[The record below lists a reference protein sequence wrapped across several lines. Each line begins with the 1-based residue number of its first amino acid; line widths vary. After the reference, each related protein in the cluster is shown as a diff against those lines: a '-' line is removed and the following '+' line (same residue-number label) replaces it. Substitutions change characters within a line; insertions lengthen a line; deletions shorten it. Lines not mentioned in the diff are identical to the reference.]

1 MATQVTVPG
10 EMKNDKILW
19 RLLNMEAE
27 LKPTARDPQGHDDL
41 IIITPYESLIINFK
55 METCLKSS

>member
-1 MATQVTVPG
+1 
-10 EMKNDKILW
+10 
-19 RLLNMEAE
+19 MEAE

-41 IIITPYESLIINFK
+41 IIITAYESLIINFK